1 MQSSSFHLRFMYKC
15 VFFILNFL
23 VSDLGINK
31 YLKRVK
37 DGEAGGAGLSGACVN
52 GRKGS
57 HSTEIFCSRPDQV
70 QSGSKVKPS
79 HFSVF

>member
-1 MQSSSFHLRFMYKC
+1 MYKC
-15 VFFILNFL
+15 VFFIWNLL

-31 YLKRVK
+31 YLKGVK
-37 DGEAGGAGLSGACVN
+37 DGEGGRRRAGLSEACVN

-57 HSTEIFCSRPDQV
+57 ASTEIFYSRPDQV

-79 HFSVF
+79 HFCVF